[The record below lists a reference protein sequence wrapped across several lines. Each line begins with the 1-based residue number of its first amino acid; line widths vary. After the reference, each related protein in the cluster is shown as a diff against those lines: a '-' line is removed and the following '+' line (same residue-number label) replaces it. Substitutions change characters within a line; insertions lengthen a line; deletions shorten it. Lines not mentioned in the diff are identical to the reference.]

1 MLQKSN
7 THWCHHS
14 QGERGSWWQ
23 HTWQLAELL
32 TARKLFGT
40 ERPDVFINLVH
51 TKPLLQQSFENH
63 FYFFFPNYDTPEC
76 GKTEMQNKKRVFD
89 LKWEYIY
96 IYLFACIYK
105 HMFCICRQTHWI
117 IYTWS
122 CQLQLQNPDSQPKTE
137 WCSCHRTQGKCPKRG
152 QFTQKVSTTPL
163 AAHMGTE
170 VLKNLESKIW
180 GKNEKHINWQCKF
193 KPTGN
198 EENSKLVTPVLS
210 NGVSGIDCKG
220 IEMGRW

>member
-1 MLQKSN
+1 MFS
-7 THWCHHS
+7 
-14 QGERGSWWQ
+14 
-23 HTWQLAELL
+23 L
-32 TARKLFGT
+32 TS
-40 ERPDVFINLVH
+40 FI
-51 TKPLLQQSFENH
+51 QSHYCSRALRITFI
-63 FYFFFPNYDTPEC
+63 FFFQTMTLLSVAKLKCRTRKEC
-76 GKTEMQNKKRVFD
+76 LISNEN
-89 LKWEYIY
+89 IY
-96 IYLFACIYK
+96 IYMFACIYK

-198 EENSKLVTPVLS
+198 EENSKLVTPVIS

>member
-63 FYFFFPNYDTPEC
+63 FFFFFPNYDTPEC

-96 IYLFACIYK
+96 ICLHVYTNTCSAYADKHTELF
-105 HMFCICRQTHWI
+105 THGAA
-117 IYTWS
+117 S
-122 CQLQLQNPDSQPKTE
+122 CSSKILTLSPRLSGVPVTGLKGNVQKEASSHRRSQPL
-137 WCSCHRTQGKCPKRG
+137 P
-152 QFTQKVSTTPL
+152 
-163 AAHMGTE
+163 
-170 VLKNLESKIW
+170 
-180 GKNEKHINWQCKF
+180 
-193 KPTGN
+193 
-198 EENSKLVTPVLS
+198 
-210 NGVSGIDCKG
+210 
-220 IEMGRW
+220 